1 MANMSY
7 VAFENTSNDLDRCI
21 NLLTNEVEY
30 GENLSTREFQFA
42 QAMIRKFREYEEAM
56 QELVQSRSKLAEL
69 DAGK

>member
-30 GENLSTREFQFA
+30 GEKLSNREFQFA
-42 QAMIRKFREYEEAM
+42 QAMLRKFREYEEAM
-56 QELVQSRSKLAEL
+56 QELVQNRSDKVESS
-69 DAGK
+69 K